1 MKNAKNLLR
10 YVLLAA
16 LVGVIVGAVDALF
29 GRVLIAISDFRTGH
43 ALFLIPFLPLAGLL
57 IVWMYHR
64 FSKESLGG
72 MTLIFETGLNRRE
85 SIPVALIPLV
95 MLGTWITHLFG
106 GSAGREGV
114 AVQIGATVS
123 HTFGRKMHLPDN
135 SRVMLVTGMAAGFAG
150 LFQTPLAATFFAME
164 VIIAGFL
171 DYEALLPALVA
182 SYIASGVS
190 HALGLEKFTADI
202 SDTIPLTDA
211 RHVAALLVMGA
222 AFGLA
227 GFCFS
232 FFLGK
237 MKKQMAKKFEN
248 PYKRI
253 AFVAIPLAAV
263 LLILWQGRYSG
274 LGTNLISASF
284 SGGTIFAWDWI
295 LKLLLTLVTLSI
307 GFQGGEVTPL
317 FAIGSSLGAVLGS
330 LFGLPV
336 TVCAALGYAAVFGSA
351 TNTLI
356 APVLIGLE
364 VFGPQNMTA
373 FLIVCA
379 VAYILNGNCSIYSA
393 QQSARELLK
402 KAQK

>member
-1 MKNAKNLLR
+1 
-10 YVLLAA
+10 
-16 LVGVIVGAVDALF
+16 
-29 GRVLIAISDFRTGH
+29 
-43 ALFLIPFLPLAGLL
+43 
-57 IVWMYHR
+57 
-64 FSKESLGG
+64 
-72 MTLIFETGLNRRE
+72 
-85 SIPVALIPLV
+85 
-95 MLGTWITHLFG
+95 
-106 GSAGREGV
+106 
-114 AVQIGATVS
+114 
-123 HTFGRKMHLPDN
+123 
-135 SRVMLVTGMAAGFAG
+135 
-150 LFQTPLAATFFAME
+150 
-164 VIIAGFL
+164 
-171 DYEALLPALVA
+171 
-182 SYIASGVS
+182 
-190 HALGLEKFTADI
+190 
-202 SDTIPLTDA
+202 
-211 RHVAALLVMGA
+211 MGA